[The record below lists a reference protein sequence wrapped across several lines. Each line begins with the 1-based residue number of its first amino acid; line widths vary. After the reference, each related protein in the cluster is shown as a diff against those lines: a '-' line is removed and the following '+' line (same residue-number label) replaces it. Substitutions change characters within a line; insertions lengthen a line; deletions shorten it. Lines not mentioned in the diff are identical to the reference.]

1 MADGKRPTLDVEDR
15 SERGT
20 RAARR
25 LRREGYVPGVVYG
38 GKDGD
43 CTSFKVNW
51 RVLRQVLVDGSALI
65 DLKVAGK
72 TRPVIVKDQQ
82 QHPVRDELLH
92 IDLLEVRL
100 DEKIQTQV
108 SVHLEGAEE
117 APGIKEGGVLE
128 HVTHQLNIEA
138 LPTDIPDAIHVD
150 VSALEIAATM
160 HLSEISAPEGVTF
173 LDDPEET
180 LIATVVVPTEVEEPE
195 IEEETEL
202 VGEEGELEEG
212 AEPAEGEEGE
222 APAEGEAPSAEE
234 AEGGGKADWL
244 VVGLGNPGDRYARTR
259 HNVGFEVAKALADRL
274 GLPKFKNK
282 YGGLYAEGRR
292 VAVLLPQTYMNE
304 SGSSVGPA
312 RGALG
317 VDLEHVLVVHDE
329 IDLPFGKVEVRTGGG
344 LAGHNGLKSVKRG
357 LGGGDF
363 GRVRVG
369 VGRPDSTDP
378 EIVSR
383 YVLGRFDE
391 DPQAL
396 IESAVDALERRVTSE
411 E

>member
-15 SERGT
+15 PERGT
-20 RAARR
+20 RAAKR

-51 RVLRQVLVDGSALI
+51 RDLRRVLAGSALI
-65 DLKVAGK
+65 DLKVGGK

-138 LPTDIPDAIHVD
+138 LPTDIPEAIVVD
-150 VSALEIAATM
+150 VSGLEIAATM
-160 HLSEISAPEGVTF
+160 HLSEISAPAGVTF

-180 LIATVVVPTEVEEPE
+180 ILATVVVPTEVEEPE

-202 VGEEGELEEG
+202 VGEEGEEVEG
-212 AEPAEGEEGE
+212 AEPAEGEEGAE
-222 APAEGEAPSAEE
+222 PAEGEAGFEE
-234 AEGGGKADWL
+234 AEGG
-244 VVGLGNPGDRYARTR
+244 
-259 HNVGFEVAKALADRL
+259 E
-274 GLPKFKNK
+274 
-282 YGGLYAEGRR
+282 
-292 VAVLLPQTYMNE
+292 
-304 SGSSVGPA
+304 
-312 RGALG
+312 
-317 VDLEHVLVVHDE
+317 
-329 IDLPFGKVEVRTGGG
+329 
-344 LAGHNGLKSVKRG
+344 
-357 LGGGDF
+357 
-363 GRVRVG
+363 
-369 VGRPDSTDP
+369 
-378 EIVSR
+378 
-383 YVLGRFDE
+383 
-391 DPQAL
+391 
-396 IESAVDALERRVTSE
+396 
-411 E
+411 

>member
-1 MADGKRPTLDVEDR
+1 MADGKRPSLDVEER
-15 SERGT
+15 PERGT
-20 RAARR
+20 RAAKR

-43 CTSFKVNW
+43 CTSFKVNA
-51 RVLRQVLVDGSALI
+51 RDLRHVLAGSALI

-138 LPTDIPDAIHVD
+138 LPTDIPDGIHVD
-150 VSALEIAATM
+150 VSGLEIAATM
-160 HLSEISAPEGVTF
+160 HLSEISPPAGVTF
-173 LDDPEET
+173 LDDPDET
-180 LIATVVVPTEVEEPE
+180 ILASVVVPTEVEEPE

-222 APAEGEAPSAEE
+222 APAEGEAAPAEE
-234 AEGGGKADWL
+234 AEG
-244 VVGLGNPGDRYARTR
+244 
-259 HNVGFEVAKALADRL
+259 
-274 GLPKFKNK
+274 
-282 YGGLYAEGRR
+282 
-292 VAVLLPQTYMNE
+292 
-304 SGSSVGPA
+304 
-312 RGALG
+312 
-317 VDLEHVLVVHDE
+317 
-329 IDLPFGKVEVRTGGG
+329 
-344 LAGHNGLKSVKRG
+344 
-357 LGGGDF
+357 
-363 GRVRVG
+363 
-369 VGRPDSTDP
+369 
-378 EIVSR
+378 
-383 YVLGRFDE
+383 
-391 DPQAL
+391 
-396 IESAVDALERRVTSE
+396 SE
-411 E
+411 